1 MASETFYVDEL
12 LKAEE
17 EGNKIIK
24 AAQKERY
31 AGFEALRQRRV
42 FVLL

>member
-17 EGNKIIK
+17 EANKIIK
-24 AAQKERY
+24 AAQK
-31 AGFEALRQRRV
+31 LR
-42 FVLL
+42 